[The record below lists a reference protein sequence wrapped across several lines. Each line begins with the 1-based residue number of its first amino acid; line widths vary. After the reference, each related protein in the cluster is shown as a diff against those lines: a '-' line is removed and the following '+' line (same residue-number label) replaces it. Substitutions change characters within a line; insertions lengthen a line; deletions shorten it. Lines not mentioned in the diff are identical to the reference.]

1 MTLLNN
7 PVSRL
12 VPLFY
17 TQASIIVTLDEPDPG
32 DVITTATFLV
42 EWSFAMTQASYRV
55 EIYADAGADTLVY
68 TSGIVVSATKNHLI
82 PLGVLSN
89 LTNYWI
95 VVSVTAADGTPGMTD
110 LVQFST
116 SFAPSVQVTGVT
128 IRVSDM
134 CADAYDAPY
143 IEIRWNNI
151 TPGAGETFYQWR
163 ILRRDPG
170 TTIWSTIAVSFDQST
185 RVYRDRFPQSYL
197 GYEYA
202 VLWVASVTSGILIST
217 PQSPE
222 PTGRAKF
229 DYAWLQSVDDP
240 NDLIRIDAWD
250 SEVETIQDAQL
261 ATTAGRRAPTAF
273 VGEPLYH
280 SVRIPPAPRLAKDSQ
295 WVSFEAFLDSQSEGT
310 IFCLRLGKQ
319 RQKFFGVIIGS
330 RRSNQQKSYGVGFT
344 FTEVHYSE
352 DVDA

>member
-12 VPLFY
+12 IPLFY
-17 TQASIIVTLDEPDPG
+17 TQASIVVTLDEPDPAE
-32 DVITTATFLV
+32 VINNASFLV
-42 EWSFAMTQASYRV
+42 QWSFAMNQLSYRV
-55 EIYADAGADTLVY
+55 EIYLDASADTLAY
-68 TSGIVVSATKNHLI
+68 TSGIVVSATKSHLI
-82 PLGVLSN
+82 PVGALNN

-95 VVSVTAADGTPGMTD
+95 VVSVTALDGTPGMTD
-110 LVQFST
+110 LVPFST

-128 IRVSDM
+128 VRVSDM
-134 CADAYDAPY
+134 CADAFDAPY
-143 IEIRWNNI
+143 NEIRWSNVV
-151 TPGAGETFYQWR
+151 PGAGETFYEWR

-170 TTIWSTIAVSFDQST
+170 ETTWTTIATISDQNI
-185 RVYRDRFPQSYL
+185 RFYRDRFPQSYL

-202 VLWVASVTSGILIST
+202 VLWVASVTGGIQIST
-217 PQSPE
+217 PQSPRA
-222 PTGRAKF
+222 TGRAQF
-229 DYAWLQSVDDP
+229 DYAWLQAADDP
-240 NDLIRIDAWD
+240 DNLLRIDSWD
-250 SEVETIQDAQL
+250 SEVQTVQDTIT

-280 SVRIPPAPRLAKDSQ
+280 VTRIPSSPKIAKDSH
-295 WVSFEAFLDSQSEGT
+295 WVSFEQFLDAQSEGT

-319 RQKFFGVIIGS
+319 RQKFFGVIQNPN
-330 RRSNQQKSYGVGFT
+330 RTNQQKTYGVGFQ